1 MQNCKVVVQRLI
13 KLTGVKN
20 QSELSKLLKISR
32 SFLSQ
37 TISKNSTKTILSL
50 IIDLD
55 LPISLSGILA
65 DEEKKFEYLQLFYE
79 ISNDIL
85 KNPTDFLK
93 IYNLYINQNNLLFL
107 DKIKLLK
114 GANSIEKVFDYFSGN
129 SGRSL
134 RVFYFFICYLEKED
148 FNLKNRISFK
158 KQFIKALENFELS
171 KKDNSKFLFTI
182 TKNDKKRLLDF
193 LEKEL
198 DNESV
203 IEMILNLPK
212 IKLFIKKS
220 MSSFD
225 QFVLNV
231 TNS

>member
-1 MQNCKVVVQRLI
+1 LQNCKVVVQRLI